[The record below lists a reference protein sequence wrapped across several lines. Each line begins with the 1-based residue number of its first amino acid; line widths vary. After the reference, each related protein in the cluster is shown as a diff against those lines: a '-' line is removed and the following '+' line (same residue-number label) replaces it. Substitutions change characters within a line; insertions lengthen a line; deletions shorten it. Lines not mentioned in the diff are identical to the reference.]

1 VSDGEPGSVRP
12 AKGAWKVTLGLTVGM
27 VVLRLLAHT
36 WRLRVLND
44 EGVRASRANRV
55 AVIFSLWHGEL
66 LPLLW
71 VHRGE
76 GVSVMI
82 SSHRDGEI
90 VARVAE
96 ALGYGTVRGS
106 STRGGARALLAAV
119 RALQAGHDLAVTPD
133 GPRGPR
139 HSYAPG
145 AIAAAQR
152 AGAPIV
158 VVRAHASRAWTL
170 RSWDRFIIP
179 KPFARLTVAYSEPT
193 RVDATSSQGA
203 EAEAPRFA
211 ALMEAVGQ
219 AAEASA

>member
-1 VSDGEPGSVRP
+1 MSDGEDGSARP
-12 AKGAWKVTLGLTVGM
+12 AKGAWKVPLGLTVGM
-27 VVLRLLAHT
+27 VVLRLLART

-44 EGVRASRANRV
+44 DGLRASRANGV
-55 AVIFSLWHGEL
+55 PVIFSLWHGEL

-71 VHRGE
+71 VHRRE
-76 GVSVMI
+76 GVSIMI

-145 AIAAAQR
+145 ALAAAQR

-193 RVDATSSQGA
+193 RVDATSSHGA
-203 EAEAPRFA
+203 EAEAPRFV
-211 ALMEAVGQ
+211 ALMQAVGQ
-219 AAEASA
+219 AAETSA